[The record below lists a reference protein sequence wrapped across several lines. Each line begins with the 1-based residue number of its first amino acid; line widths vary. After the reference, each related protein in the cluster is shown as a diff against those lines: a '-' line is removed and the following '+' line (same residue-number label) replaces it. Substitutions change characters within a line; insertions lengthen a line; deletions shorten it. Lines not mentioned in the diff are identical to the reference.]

1 MSETYPILIPKI
13 LAAAFAPNPS
23 DINTKTRLFVICVGH
38 GGDGTA
44 GADGDFDAAGADGTD
59 GLGGLVWADTIQ
71 INEQQTFAITIGEDA
86 VFGPYSSANGKRYP
100 NGYSDIRSG
109 DSFART
115 GVAVPKSG
123 TGDGGKGG
131 KGGNKGEKHRETNY
145 DFDGNPIGGY
155 TVVDVEPGKG
165 KPGKAGASGCVV
177 VNWDKE
183 ESA

>member
-1 MSETYPILIPKI
+1 M
-13 LAAAFAPNPS
+13 
-23 DINTKTRLFVICVGH
+23 
-38 GGDGTA
+38 
-44 GADGDFDAAGADGTD
+44 D

-109 DSFART
+109 DSFARA

-131 KGGNKGEKHRETNY
+131 RGGNKGEQHFEIIYNAEGK
-145 DFDGNPIGGY
+145 PIGTR
-155 TVVDVEPGKG
+155 TVTDVEPGKG
-165 KPGKAGASGCVV
+165 TPGVAGVAGCVV
-177 VNWDKE
+177 VYWDKE